1 MVLQRRGAARNADS
15 KAALRDGRQ
24 EGRSVSDT
32 EWQSESQAPVVPEK
46 ATQGAET
53 QRRDWSWV
61 EATVWNERMLAAL
74 GNGVRGGKWFS
85 LIDKVYRQQTLKAAW
100 HKVKGN
106 AGAAGVDGQSV
117 KQFGWRAES
126 YLAELEQAL
135 KAEEYQPEP
144 IKRVEIPKAGGKMR
158 PLGIPAVKDR
168 IVQTALKLVIEPIF
182 EREFEESS
190 YGFRPQR
197 SAKDALREV
206 DELIRQG
213 YSHVVDADLES
224 FFDTIPHAALIR
236 QIEERIS
243 DGRVL
248 ELIGLFLSQ
257 DIIHGMKR
265 WTPTGGTPQ
274 GAVISPLLANVYLHP
289 LDRQMKQQG
298 YRMVRYA
305 DDFVVLCRTAQ
316 QAQAVLE
323 EVKSW
328 VEQNGLRLNADKTH
342 VGDCRQAGQG
352 FEFLGYRFEAGQRW
366 VRPKSFKALRE
377 RIRVKTQ
384 RTRGDSLAKII
395 EDLNPMLRG
404 WFNYF
409 KQAHPLVHEMMDGFI
424 RRRLRA
430 LLPKQEKRPGRG
442 RCLDDQRRWP
452 NAFFATQG
460 LFTMITARELA
471 SQSR

>member
-1 MVLQRRGAARNADS
+1 MVLQRRGAGRSADS

-224 FFDTIPHAALIR
+224 FFDTIPHAALMR

-274 GAVISPLLANVYLHP
+274 GAVISPLLANIYLHP

-430 LLPKQEKRPGRG
+430 LLRKQEKRPGRG